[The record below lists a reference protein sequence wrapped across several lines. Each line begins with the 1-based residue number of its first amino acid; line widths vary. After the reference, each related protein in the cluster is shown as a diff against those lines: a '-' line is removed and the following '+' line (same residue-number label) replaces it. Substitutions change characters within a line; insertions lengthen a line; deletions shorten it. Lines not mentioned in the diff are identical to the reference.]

1 MQCAGARTFCWCGLD
16 RSRRWKGKDL
26 ASLLSP
32 RLKWLVLGSALVAGC
47 QELSTGELEAAASAC
62 ADSSPRTLGR
72 PYFVAV
78 NAYFLQEEGARA
90 IRAGLSTSPQMEE
103 VFEKA
108 NALGVTVIRTWA
120 FNDAPE
126 KAGDSAIQTGPLE
139 YDEIALRGLDL
150 VLARASAHGIQL
162 ILPLGNYWNDFGG
175 AKQYVAWSGLPHP
188 LEGDPRFFTERRV
201 IDHYLEHVRRTL
213 DRTSALEGVRYGDHP
228 AVLAWELLNEPR
240 NRGLDDRGD
249 AFRAWVDEV
258 GAAVKSMSTGKW
270 VGTGEEGF
278 DPSFR
283 KNLQSPSV
291 DFGSIHFFPESWNVH
306 REDVA
311 LAGARWLE
319 EHARLARQLGKPLVF
334 GEFGLKNHG
343 AFSLPE
349 RQAIYRGWL
358 ACSSR
363 SGLAGAAPWMFAY
376 DSRPDEW
383 DFHTFYFRDGTAPD
397 DPRNRYAD
405 IILKAPRQN

>member
-1 MQCAGARTFCWCGLD
+1 M
-16 RSRRWKGKDL
+16 
-26 ASLLSP
+26 
-32 RLKWLVLGSALVAGC
+32 KWLLLGSVMLAGC
-47 QELSTGELEAAASAC
+47 QDLSPNELEAAASGC
-62 ADSSPRTLGR
+62 ADFSPQTLGR

-78 NAYFLQEEGARA
+78 NAYYLQEEGARA
-90 IRAGLSTSPQMEE
+90 IRAGLTTSPPMEE

-108 NALGVTVIRTWA
+108 KALGVTVIRTWA

-126 KAGDSAIQTGPLE
+126 KAGDSAIQMGPLE

-175 AKQYVAWSGLPHP
+175 ARQYVAWSGLPNP
-188 LEGDPRFFTERRV
+188 VEGDPRFCTERRV
-201 IDHYLEHVRRTL
+201 IDHYREHVRRML

-240 NRGLDDRGD
+240 NRGLDERGD

-258 GAAVKSMSTGKW
+258 GSLVKSMSNGKW

-278 DPSFR
+278 DLSYQGYDSAYWRVVAPRLFEHGGNFQ

-291 DFGSIHFFPESWNVH
+291 DFGSIHFFPESWNVD

-311 LAGARWLE
+311 LAGARWIQ
-319 EHARLARQLGKPLVF
+319 EHAQLARQLGKPLVL
-334 GEFGLKNHG
+334 GEFGLKNRG
-343 AFSLPE
+343 SFSLPQ
-349 RQAIYRGWL
+349 RQALYRGWL
-358 ACSSR
+358 TCSKR
-363 SGLAGAAPWMFAY
+363 SGLAGSAPWMFAN

-383 DFHTFYFRDGTAPD
+383 DPHTFYFRDGTAPD

-405 IILKAPRQN
+405 IILRAARQN